1 MRARDA
7 KANRSLQE
15 KDFRPPPQSPFHR
28 RLQARRDDLRSRV
41 VVRALAF
48 GQENRTLSEYIDWA
62 VEQARRMNEIDMQVE
77 GDTDD
82 EKAKSLVRA
91 MLEAGLA
98 ERL

>member
-1 MRARDA
+1 MMADGRVLEGTA
-7 KANRSLQE
+7 KQIAE
-15 KDFRPPPQSPFHR
+15 AMH
-28 RLQARRDDLRSRV
+28 
-41 VVRALAF
+41 ALAF

-62 VEQARRMNEIDMQVE
+62 VDQARRMNEIDMQVE

-82 EKAKSLVRA
+82 EKSKSLVRA

>member
-1 MRARDA
+1 M
-7 KANRSLQE
+7 
-15 KDFRPPPQSPFHR
+15 H
-28 RLQARRDDLRSRV
+28 
-41 VVRALAF
+41 ALAF

-62 VEQARRMNEIDMQVE
+62 VDQARRMNEIDMQVE

-82 EKAKSLVRA
+82 EKSKSLVRA

>member
-1 MRARDA
+1 MRIRMMADGRVLEGTA
-7 KANRSLQE
+7 KQIAE
-15 KDFRPPPQSPFHR
+15 AMH
-28 RLQARRDDLRSRV
+28 
-41 VVRALAF
+41 ALAF
-48 GQENRTLSEYIDWA
+48 GQENRTLTEYIDWA